1 LSVYYYNLRLFR
13 IFLILESFIRD
24 GDILSPGTKLLY
36 DLSDFR
42 VMLCTDVM
50 R

>member
-1 LSVYYYNLRLFR
+1 M
-13 IFLILESFIRD
+13 ILESFIRD
-24 GDILSPGTKLLY
+24 GDILSPGPKLLY

-42 VMLCTDVM
+42 VIIVVLCTWDLM

>member
-1 LSVYYYNLRLFR
+1 MIL
-13 IFLILESFIRD
+13 LILESFIRD

-42 VMLCTDVM
+42 VIMVDEMMIVSVVLRFSCS
-50 R
+50 